1 MVGSCLSVDEVVN
14 MFPFVLDFDVPA
26 AVNFVDD
33 FESPSFGGFIFRCVT
48 VLTAKL
54 IGLVLVVG
62 VVTVDGFVDVT
73 IIVAGASSVGETSA
87 VALLLGR
94 PRTIV
99 GVPDTL

>member
-1 MVGSCLSVDEVVN
+1 MVGSCLSTDDVDNV
-14 MFPFVLDFDVPA
+14 FPFVLDFDVPI

-62 VVTVDGFVDVT
+62 VDTVDGFIVVT
-73 IIVAGASSVGETSA
+73 TFVAGAISIGKTSA
-87 VALLLGR
+87 AALLFGR
-94 PRTIV
+94 PRIIV
-99 GVPDTL
+99 GVPDVL